1 MSVTL
6 SDGIEAIG
14 VREGGYGLAGCY
26 MLREVIIHDSV
37 TTIAPYAF
45 DDCKSLYSLYI
56 PDSVTSIGKGAFRYS
71 GLVSVRLPE
80 GSGFTSLSDNM
91 FEGCEYLASVT
102 IPSNVTSIGKF
113 CFRGCERLQQVVIPE
128 NVASIGDHAFDGCSG
143 LTFIDLR
150 CDESTVF
157 GYQSLT
163 GHYTVPGAV
172 KIRTSIPGS
181 VLEAEA
187 AINDTALVGE
197 DLEFGYYYSGNTIDN
212 GELTNLAWELRD
224 GYLTVWATS
233 SDNTKL
239 DEENCVNMFEVEVSE
254 GSYRSVLDLIFYI
267 EFVDDPS
274 SGKYLLTE
282 IYENSFWPSQIKTIV
297 LPEGV
302 TMVQNYGLFGA

>member
-45 DDCKSLYSLYI
+45 DDCKPLYSLYI

-172 KIRTSIPGS
+172 KIRTSVPES
-181 VLEAEA
+181 VLRAA
-187 AINDTALVGE
+187 DAINDTAQVGE
-197 DLEFGYYYSGNTIDN
+197 YLEFGYTYSGNTVE
-212 GELTNLAWELRD
+212 GEKANHAWKLVD
-224 GYLTVWATS
+224 GYLTVWATKS
-233 SDNTKL
+233 SNTIL
-239 DEENCVNMFEVEVSE
+239 DEANGNAFEVKDSE
-254 GSYRSVLDLIFYI
+254 GNYKSVLDLIFYV